1 MLALKVVLFI
11 IITATVVGIIINEN
25 VKNMHD
31 IFSLTLNAA
40 IFFLGLEFLTRVT
53 DIWGVIVSGVSIVFS
68 TINVILII
76 MVSRMKKKEIN
87 LKTKLEIN
95 IEQVTDGLYKS
106 YFLGI
111 DESFF
116 NFFAIGKTRKE
127 SFELLI
133 YGMNELIN
141 AQKLDYNFE
150 ETEENE
156 WDFK

>member
-1 MLALKVVLFI
+1 M
-11 IITATVVGIIINEN
+11 
-25 VKNMHD
+25 
-31 IFSLTLNAA
+31 
-40 IFFLGLEFLTRVT
+40 
-53 DIWGVIVSGVSIVFS
+53 
-68 TINVILII
+68 
-76 MVSRMKKKEIN
+76 
-87 LKTKLEIN
+87 KTKLEIN

-106 YFLGI
+106 YLLGI

-116 NFFAIGKTRKE
+116 NFFAIGKTKKE

>member
-1 MLALKVVLFI
+1 M
-11 IITATVVGIIINEN
+11 
-25 VKNMHD
+25 
-31 IFSLTLNAA
+31 
-40 IFFLGLEFLTRVT
+40 
-53 DIWGVIVSGVSIVFS
+53 
-68 TINVILII
+68 
-76 MVSRMKKKEIN
+76 
-87 LKTKLEIN
+87 KTKLEIN

-156 WDFK
+156 WNFK